1 VTVARVTSAAPPP
14 YHARVDD
21 AADPAPAPDPRR
33 DAAVQQ
39 ALAELGCAD
48 ADELHVGGIAVRE
61 LAARFGTPF
70 YAFDLD
76 RLRARALLVQQALG
90 PRIRLLWSVKANP
103 SLAVTAALHA
113 AGAGAE
119 VASLGEFEVALA
131 AGHEASDLRF
141 SGPGKTDAELAAAV
155 ARGLGCVHAE
165 SADEVDAIA
174 AAAAGGRRQGVA
186 VRVNLPQGGAGAR
199 LRMSGDSSRFGVDL
213 DQVPALLRRIAG
225 EKHLELR
232 GLHGYAGTQAF
243 DANAVVAHARA
254 LAAHRDRLERELRL
268 PLPELDLGGGFG
280 SAHYLGDPAFD
291 LAAAGR
297 GLREVV
303 AAHDRPDLN
312 WPDLHWP
319 ERRWFVELGRFLA
332 APIGVYVAAVVRTKT
347 SGGRRHLILDGG
359 LHHCGVAAGVGT
371 VLRRPPLL
379 VPAAALR
386 APAVAA
392 FAIGGPLC
400 TPQDHFAGELRL
412 PALGRGDLLA
422 VLGAGAYGLT
432 YSSTMFLSHPAPA
445 EVAVERGAARVVR
458 RRGAAADALRGQQP

>member
-1 VTVARVTSAAPPP
+1 MRGRRR
-14 YHARVDD
+14 YHPRVDD
-21 AADPAPAPDPRR
+21 APDPRR

-48 ADELHVGGIAVRE
+48 ADELRVGGIAVRE
-61 LAARFGTPF
+61 LAAGFGTPF

-76 RLRARALLVQQALG
+76 RLRARAQAVQQALG

-103 SLAVTAALHA
+103 SLAVTAALRA
-113 AGAGAE
+113 AGAGVE
-119 VASLGEFEVALA
+119 VASLGEFGVALA
-131 AGHEASDLRF
+131 AGHGAGDVRF
-141 SGPGKTDAELAAAV
+141 AGPGKTDAELAAAV
-155 ARGLGCVHAE
+155 ARGLGCVHVE
-165 SADEVDAIA
+165 SADEIDALA
-174 AAAAGGRRQGVA
+174 AAAARHGRRQGVA
-186 VRVNLPQGGAGAR
+186 VRVNLPQGSAGAR

-213 DQVPALLRRIAG
+213 DQVPALLRRAAG
-225 EKHLELR
+225 LPHLELR
-232 GLHGYAGTQAF
+232 GLHGYAGTQTF
-243 DANAVVAHARA
+243 DAEAVVAHARA
-254 LAAHRDRLERELRL
+254 LAAHRDRLERELLL

-297 GLREVV
+297 GLRELV
-303 AAHDRPDLN
+303 AAHDR
-312 WPDLHWP
+312 P

-379 VPAAALR
+379 VPATALR
-386 APAVAA
+386 APAVTS

-400 TPQDHFAGELRL
+400 TPQDQFAEELQL
-412 PALGRGDLLA
+412 PACGRGDLLA

-432 YSSTMFLSHPAPA
+432 YSSTMFLSHPTPA
-445 EVAVERGAARVVR
+445 EFAVERGAARVVR
-458 RRGAAADALRGQQP
+458 ERGQPADALRGQQL